1 MGIGG
6 GIYRVLPVK
15 IAWDIQVL
23 RLIYENPYAIVC
35 SMLNIRLQRVG
46 RKNDPSYRLVVI
58 NSRYAAKSGKAI
70 EILGSVDF
78 RKKVILA
85 EGVKADKIK
94 DYIAKGAQP
103 SDTVHNLFI
112 DAGILTGKKINVL
125 SRKSPIKKE
134 AAAA

>member
-1 MGIGG
+1 MGH
-6 GIYRVLPVK
+6 LH
-15 IAWDIQVL
+15 
-23 RLIYENPYAIVC
+23 AIVAL
-35 SMLNIRLQRVG
+35 MLNIRLQRVG

-58 NSRYAAKSGKAI
+58 NSKYAAKSGKAI

-78 RKKVILA
+78 RKKSIVGDSL
-85 EGVKADKIK
+85 KADKIK
-94 DYIAKGAQP
+94 DYMSKGAKP

-134 AAAA
+134 VTA